1 MYILILHVY
10 QIQNEV
16 QRWHKC
22 VSFTSKWQCGDTNSP
37 TLEEN
42 DHAFCSLS
50 TDVTLTVCMLLSIC
64 RNKTKK
70 TLWKLLWNIN
80 VQKLHNFIEKMHMYT
95 LGCQAKNILGFTSLY
110 PANILSNC
118 FSILFF
124 CIAIFSLT
132 YVLSIKETHS
142 NMATNNINSW
152 NHTVNILLNNI
163 NKYSVT

>member
-1 MYILILHVY
+1 MYIKFKMKYRDDTSVFHSHPNDHVK
-10 QIQNEV
+10 IQTV
-16 QRWHKC
+16 LPWKKMTTPFVLCRQMWP
-22 VSFTSKWQCGDTNSP
+22 WQCVCCSVSVGTKQRRHCENSS
-37 TLEEN
+37 EI
-42 DHAFCSLS
+42 
-50 TDVTLTVCMLLSIC
+50 LLYK
-64 RNKTKK
+64 N
-70 TLWKLLWNIN
+70 
-80 VQKLHNFIEKMHMYT
+80 LHNFIEKMHIYT
-95 LGCQAKNILGFTSLY
+95 LGCPAKNILGSTSLY
-110 PANILSNC
+110 QANILSNC